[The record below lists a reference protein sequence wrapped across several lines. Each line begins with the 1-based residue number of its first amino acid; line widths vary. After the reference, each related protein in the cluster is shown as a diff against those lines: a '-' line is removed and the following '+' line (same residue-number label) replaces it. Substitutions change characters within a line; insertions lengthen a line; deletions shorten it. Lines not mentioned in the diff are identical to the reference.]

1 MINIFQ
7 LLNGIRSPQQL
18 IQQLSNNSQIMNNP
32 LAKNAMQM
40 FQTGD
45 TQGLQ
50 KMAENL
56 AKERG
61 TTIEEV
67 KKTLMNQFG
76 MK

>member
-7 LLNGIRSPQQL
+7 LLNGIRNPQQL
-18 IQQLSNNSQIMNNP
+18 IQQLSNNSQVMENP
-32 LAKNAMQM
+32 MAKNAMQM
-40 FQTGD
+40 FQNGD

-61 TTIEEV
+61 TTIDEV
-67 KKTLMNQFG
+67 RKMLMSQFG

>member
-7 LLNGIRSPQQL
+7 LLNGIRNPQQL
-18 IQQLSNNSQIMNNP
+18 IQQLSNNSQVMENP
-32 LAKNAMQM
+32 MAKNAMQM
-40 FQTGD
+40 LQNGD
-45 TQGLQ
+45 AQGLQ

-61 TTIEEV
+61 TTIDEV
-67 KKTLMNQFG
+67 RKMLMSQFG

>member
-7 LLNGIRSPQQL
+7 LLNGIRNPQQL
-18 IQQLSNNSQIMNNP
+18 IQQLSNNSQVMENP
-32 LAKNAMQM
+32 MAKNAMQM
-40 FQTGD
+40 LQNGD

-61 TTIEEV
+61 TTIDEV
-67 KKTLMNQFG
+67 RKMLMSQFG

>member
-7 LLNGIRSPQQL
+7 LLNGIRNPQQL
-18 IQQLSNNSQIMNNP
+18 IQQLSNNSQIMENP
-32 LAKNAMQM
+32 MAKNAMQM
-40 FQTGD
+40 LQSGD

-61 TTIEEV
+61 TTINEV
-67 KKTLMNQFG
+67 RKMLMSQFG

>member
-7 LLNGIRSPQQL
+7 LLNGIRNPQQL
-18 IQQLSNNSQIMNNP
+18 IQQLSNNSQIMENP
-32 LAKNAMQM
+32 MAKNAMQM
-40 FQTGD
+40 FQNGD

-61 TTIEEV
+61 TTIDEV
-67 KKTLMNQFG
+67 RKMLMSQFG

>member
-18 IQQLSNNSQIMNNP
+18 IQQFSNNSQIMNNP
-32 LAKNAMQM
+32 MAKNAMQM
-40 FQTGD
+40 FQKGD

-61 TTIEEV
+61 TTIDEV
-67 KKTLMNQFG
+67 KKMLMNQFG

>member
-7 LLNGIRSPQQL
+7 LLNGIRNPQQL
-18 IQQLSNNSQIMNNP
+18 IQQLSNNSQIMENP
-32 LAKNAMQM
+32 MAKNAMQM
-40 FQTGD
+40 LQNGD

-61 TTIEEV
+61 TTIDEV
-67 KKTLMNQFG
+67 RKMLMSQFG
-76 MK
+76 IK

>member
-7 LLNGIRSPQQL
+7 LLNGIRNPQQL
-18 IQQLSNNSQIMNNP
+18 IQQLSNNSQVMENP
-32 LAKNAMQM
+32 MAKKAMQM
-40 FQTGD
+40 LQNGD
-45 TQGLQ
+45 AQGLQ

-61 TTIEEV
+61 TTIDEV
-67 KKTLMNQFG
+67 RKMLMSQFG

>member
-18 IQQLSNNSQIMNNP
+18 IQQLSNNNQVMENP
-32 LAKNAMQM
+32 LIKNAMQM
-40 FQTGD
+40 FQNGD

-61 TTIEEV
+61 TTIDEV
-67 KKTLMNQFG
+67 RKMLMSQFG

>member
-7 LLNGIRSPQQL
+7 LLNGIRNPQQL
-18 IQQLSNNSQIMNNP
+18 IQQLSNNSQIMENP
-32 LAKNAMQM
+32 MAKNAMQM
-40 FQTGD
+40 FQNGD

-61 TTIEEV
+61 TTSDEV
-67 KKTLMNQFG
+67 RKMLMSQFG

>member
-7 LLNGIRSPQQL
+7 LLNGIRNPQQL
-18 IQQLSNNSQIMNNP
+18 IQQLSNNSQIMENP
-32 LAKNAMQM
+32 MAKNAMQM
-40 FQTGD
+40 LQNGD

-61 TTIEEV
+61 TTIDEV
-67 KKTLMNQFG
+67 RKCL
-76 MK
+76 

>member
-7 LLNGIRSPQQL
+7 LLNGIRNPQQL
-18 IQQLSNNSQIMNNP
+18 IQQLSNNSQIMENP
-32 LAKNAMQM
+32 MAKNAMQM
-40 FQTGD
+40 LQNGD
-45 TQGLQ
+45 AQGLQ

-61 TTIEEV
+61 TTIDEV
-67 KKTLMNQFG
+67 RKMLMSQFG

>member
-7 LLNGIRSPQQL
+7 LLNGIRNPQQL
-18 IQQLSNNSQIMNNP
+18 IQQLSNNSQIMENP
-32 LAKNAMQM
+32 MAKNAMQM
-40 FQTGD
+40 FQNGD

-61 TTIEEV
+61 TTIDEV
-67 KKTLMNQFG
+67 KKMLMSQFG

>member
-7 LLNGIRSPQQL
+7 LLNGIRNPQQL
-18 IQQLSNNSQIMNNP
+18 IQQLSNNSQIMENP
-32 LAKNAMQM
+32 MAKNAMQM
-40 FQTGD
+40 LQNGD

-61 TTIEEV
+61 TTIDEV
-67 KKTLMNQFG
+67 RKMLMSQFG

>member
-18 IQQLSNNSQIMNNP
+18 IQQLSNNSQVMENP
-32 LAKNAMQM
+32 MAKNAMQM
-40 FQTGD
+40 FQNGD

-50 KMAENL
+50 KMAENS

-61 TTIEEV
+61 TTIDEV
-67 KKTLMNQFG
+67 RKMLMSQFG

>member
-7 LLNGIRSPQQL
+7 LLNGTRNPQQL
-18 IQQLSNNSQIMNNP
+18 IQQLSNNSQVMENP
-32 LAKNAMQM
+32 MAKNAMQM
-40 FQTGD
+40 LQNGD

-61 TTIEEV
+61 TTIDEV
-67 KKTLMNQFG
+67 RKMLMSQFG

>member
-18 IQQLSNNSQIMNNP
+18 IQQLSNNSQVMGNP
-32 LAKNAMQM
+32 MAKNAMQM
-40 FQTGD
+40 LQNGD

-61 TTIEEV
+61 TTIDEV
-67 KKTLMNQFG
+67 RKMLMSQFG